1 MLLKKYI
8 PTILFLSCIFA
19 SNSFATPNKNEII
32 RFMKMAFKQ
41 ECLYLSDGL
50 KKDITD
56 CVEKAIAENPNA
68 ADDDIAHQ
76 CILEIALTSDNFI
89 DLCM

>member
-1 MLLKKYI
+1 
-8 PTILFLSCIFA
+8 
-19 SNSFATPNKNEII
+19 
-32 RFMKMAFKQ
+32 MKMAFKQ

-50 KKDITD
+50 KKAITD
-56 CVEKAIAENPNA
+56 CVEKAIAENQNA